1 MNSLITIFLALA
13 LSLLLVNNTHITIQ
27 QTNAQDNTSSV
38 ETLKSNENLNSEIKT
53 YILIFGQR
61 TVGNVDNSTK
71 IVSSIVG
78 QNLIKI
84 EEEFL
89 EEISMA
95 PSQQLEEQVQKVI
108 NEGREGKQCG
118 INLTTQ
124 DGQKILVDCIF
135 FRKYI
140 NMVYTPKQ
148 VIIRIFLYHLG
159 SFIII
164 KLC

>member
-1 MNSLITIFLALA
+1 MNNLITIFLALGV
-13 LSLLLVNNTHITIQ
+13 SLLLVNNPHIAIQ

-89 EEISMA
+89 EEISMT

-108 NEGREGKQCG
+108 NDGREGKQCG

-124 DGQKILVDCIF
+124 EGQKILVDCISSGNTLIW
-135 FRKYI
+135 YI
-140 NMVYTPKQ
+140 YPSK
-148 VIIRIFLYHLG
+148 
-159 SFIII
+159 
-164 KLC
+164 